1 MFGMSGGGLNTIPI
15 VPIIVV
21 IAAGIGLAV
30 LWRKGVL
37 GKVRD
42 RFRK

>member
-1 MFGMSGGGLNTIPI
+1 MFGGGLGGLPVLEIAL
-15 VPIIVV
+15 IVV
-21 IAAGIGLAV
+21 VGIALIV